1 METAKR
7 EMAEDICTTRTL
19 KVSSDA
25 MLALAHATS
34 ERTTVA
40 FFTSAEMRDTP
51 EAIAFRKMHARKLMA
66 AAGMDLSASP
76 PSITSEPSG
85 TAAAPHADT
94 GSSTAAAAV
103 SEGHAPPS
111 SGNKPAAGRDDVHL
125 PPPTSASTPAATATH
140 VVGATANRGA
150 RSRSTKQ
157 TKAAAALAAASTT
170 LLDGDVI
177 IVRKLKPARAV
188 ADESDSE
195 DDENA

>member
-1 METAKR
+1 MKTAKR
-7 EMAEDICTTRTL
+7 EMAEDIRTTRTL
-19 KVSSDA
+19 KASSNA

-34 ERTTVA
+34 EPTTVA

-51 EAIAFRKMHARKLMA
+51 EAISFRKMHARKLMA

-76 PSITSEPSG
+76 PSTTSEPSG

-140 VVGATANRGA
+140 VVVATANRGA
-150 RSRSTKQ
+150 RSRSTK
-157 TKAAAALAAASTT
+157 
-170 LLDGDVI
+170 
-177 IVRKLKPARAV
+177 
-188 ADESDSE
+188 
-195 DDENA
+195 